1 MTHLSSRNTTK
12 SHDAKK

>member
-12 SHDAKK
+12 SHNAKK